1 MVVGCYVASLLVIFY
16 LRIWNF
22 QSGTS
27 KARSLTALVV
37 VVVSRASAS
46 VEKEDEK
53 AEEICEIYP
62 CRIGGVVNLHTS
74 SKYDNIIL
82 LASYLL
88 HTILNTSCSLSYEKT
103 ANNVATRMNT
113 KYHNMTELPISYH
126 ANSKCNRITK
136 NLPNRHR
143 FYEFSYFSLAFQH
156 ASLQLADWYSLWSFS
171 YSLPSLQ
178 GSSNRSR
185 PK

>member
-1 MVVGCYVASLLVIFY
+1 VVVGCYVASLLVIFY

-37 VVVSRASAS
+37 VVVSR

-74 SKYDNIIL
+74 
-82 LASYLL
+82 
-88 HTILNTSCSLSYEKT
+88 
-103 ANNVATRMNT
+103 
-113 KYHNMTELPISYH
+113 
-126 ANSKCNRITK
+126 
-136 NLPNRHR
+136 
-143 FYEFSYFSLAFQH
+143 
-156 ASLQLADWYSLWSFS
+156 
-171 YSLPSLQ
+171 
-178 GSSNRSR
+178 
-185 PK
+185 